1 MADQTFAHTGA
12 RVSEAL
18 AVRPM
23 DIDLEA
29 ASIPIRTLKRHAE
42 HWREIPANLQTTAI
56 YTTAA
61 GLEARDFLARMWDQ
75 KADSAGS
82 GT

>member
-1 MADQTFAHTGA
+1 MADQTFALTLAHTGA

-42 HWREIPANLQTTAI
+42 HWREIPAI
-56 YTTAA
+56 YTTTA
-61 GLEARDFLARMWDQ
+61 GLEARDFLARTWDQ